1 MFKFVAKLT
10 VKSGPEKGSRRPYGQ
25 CVPARGHVP
34 SLTVCRSSHV
44 PSLTVCMPSHVPCR
58 PSRVRVLPACLPS
71 AKRQKRALGERHEVT
86 LTECTPLPGRGHAS
100 GCVRVGMHAGVR
112 LGACMG
118 MGKRVHGC
126 ALMRVKGPSF
136 GGMTSFG
143 VWVTGCMGGPE
154 LLIDRRKGSKVSGGG
169 RSVGG
174 SSGRKR
180 GGGGARGR
188 VQGPSQYKC
197 IAGLGR
203 KDGAIWVRR
212 GGGLRP

>member
-1 MFKFVAKLT
+1 MFKFVAQLT
-10 VKSGPEKGSRRPYGQ
+10 IKSELRKGSRRR
-25 CVPARGHVP
+25 VPARG
-34 SLTVCRSSHV
+34 HV
-44 PSLTVCMPSHVPCR
+44 PSLTVCMPSHVPYRESLTVCR

-126 ALMRVKGPSF
+126 RPVRVKGPSF
-136 GGMTSFG
+136 GGMTSLG

-154 LLIDRRKGSKVSGGG
+154 LLIARRKGSKVSGGG

-174 SSGRKR
+174 SSVRKR

-203 KDGAIWVRR
+203 KDGAIWARR

>member
-1 MFKFVAKLT
+1 MFKFVAQLT
-10 VKSGPEKGSRRPYGQ
+10 IKSELRKGSRRR
-25 CVPARGHVP
+25 VPARGHVP
-34 SLTVCRSSHV
+34 SLMACR
-44 PSLTVCMPSHVPCR
+44 PSHVPCRWSLTACR

-100 GCVRVGMHAGVR
+100 GCVRVGMHAGAH
-112 LGACMG
+112 GAC

-126 ALMRVKGPSF
+126 ALVRMKGPSS

-188 VQGPSQYKC
+188 VQGPSHYKC

>member
-1 MFKFVAKLT
+1 MFKFVAQLT
-10 VKSGPEKGSRRPYGQ
+10 IKSELRKGSRR
-25 CVPARGHVP
+25 CVPVRGHVP
-34 SLTVCRSSHV
+34 SLTVCRPSHV
-44 PSLTVCMPSHVPCR
+44 PSLTVRMPSHVPSVTVCR
-58 PSRVRVLPACLPS
+58 LSRVRVLPACLPS

-126 ALMRVKGPSF
+126 ALVRVKGPSS
-136 GGMTSFG
+136 GGMTSPG
-143 VWVTGCMGGPE
+143 VRVTGCMGGPE
-154 LLIDRRKGSKVSGGG
+154 LLIGRRQGSKVSGGG

-203 KDGAIWVRR
+203 KDGAIWARR

>member
-1 MFKFVAKLT
+1 MFKFVAQLT
-10 VKSGPEKGSRRPYGQ
+10 IKSELGKGSRRPYGQ
-25 CVPARGHVP
+25 RVPARGHVP
-34 SLTVCRSSHV
+34 YRESLTVCR
-44 PSLTVCMPSHVPCR
+44 PSHVPCR

-100 GCVRVGMHAGVR
+100 GCVRMGMHAGVR
-112 LGACMG
+112 LGAY

-126 ALMRVKGPSF
+126 RPVRVKGPSF
-136 GGMTSFG
+136 GGMTSTG
-143 VWVTGCMGGPE
+143 CRVTGCMGGPE
-154 LLIDRRKGSKVSGGG
+154 LLIARRKGPKISRGG

-188 VQGPSQYKC
+188 VQGPSHYKC